1 MRRQNE
7 PVIRP
12 ATTADLPVLQDIETA
27 AGKPFADIGMTAV
40 ADDEPPSLTTLEEF
54 QRAGRAWVWTDEDV
68 PIGYLVLGVVDGNA
82 HIEQVS
88 VRPDYAGRRIGKRL
102 IDRAARWAVT
112 AGLPA
117 MTLTTFTD
125 VAWNGPYYQR
135 LGFRYL
141 SAEEETQGL
150 VELRAAERA
159 HGLDRWP
166 RACMRAEL
174 TAWSME

>member
-1 MRRQNE
+1 MRSAMRRQNE

-102 IDRAARWAVT
+102 IDRAV
-112 AGLPA
+112 
-117 MTLTTFTD
+117 
-125 VAWNGPYYQR
+125 
-135 LGFRYL
+135 
-141 SAEEETQGL
+141 
-150 VELRAAERA
+150 VELRHQRPGRIARA
-159 HGLDRWP
+159 GRGPVRRHVADL
-166 RACMRAEL
+166 RAGNLLRRVLL
-174 TAWSME
+174 TRHRDP